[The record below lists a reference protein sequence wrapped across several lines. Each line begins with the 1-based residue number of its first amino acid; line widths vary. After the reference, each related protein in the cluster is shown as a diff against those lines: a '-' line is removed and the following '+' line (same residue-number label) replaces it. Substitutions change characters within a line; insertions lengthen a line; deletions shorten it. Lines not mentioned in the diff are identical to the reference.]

1 MGDIHIT
8 STLIKKTTLLAPVF
22 SHKNKL
28 YPTCNTV
35 DGVCLL
41 YILNK
46 GSLWYL
52 IISVQIFSFK
62 TEKMLFQP
70 RGANRK
76 LRPFVQGSLLNQSF
90 FGGPIPT
97 HLPSVCSESST
108 GPTPVRS
115 LNCECSFPSRTL
127 LPCVYFIRKFIR
139 PYYLLLHQTF
149 NYFLH
154 VCFVMTCLY
163 LTTSHWMPT
172 TCQICQT
179 YKIISSP

>member
-35 DGVCLL
+35 DGVCLS

-108 GPTPVRS
+108 GLHLSDLSIADVLS
-115 LNCECSFPSRTL
+115 LLELFYHVYIL
-127 LPCVYFIRKFIR
+127 LGNSLGHIIYCCTK
-139 PYYLLLHQTF
+139 LL
-149 NYFLH
+149 
-154 VCFVMTCLY
+154 
-163 LTTSHWMPT
+163 
-172 TCQICQT
+172 
-179 YKIISSP
+179 IISSMFALS